1 MAILQYKTLF
11 NDYWLDKDVFKALIK
26 KFMMI
31 IKNLITSCV
40 NLQGVYLLKHDKLL
54 LSILTPKSIK
64 WLIPKKKEI

>member
-1 MAILQYKTLF
+1 MVKLQYKTLF
-11 NDYWLDKDVFKALIK
+11 NDYWLDVFKALVK

-31 IKNLITSCV
+31 IKKLITSCV

-64 WLIPKKKEI
+64 WLIPKKEEI

>member
-11 NDYWLDKDVFKALIK
+11 NDYWLDEDVFKALIK

-54 LSILTPKSIK
+54 LSILTPKCIK
-64 WLIPKKKEI
+64 WLIPKKEEI